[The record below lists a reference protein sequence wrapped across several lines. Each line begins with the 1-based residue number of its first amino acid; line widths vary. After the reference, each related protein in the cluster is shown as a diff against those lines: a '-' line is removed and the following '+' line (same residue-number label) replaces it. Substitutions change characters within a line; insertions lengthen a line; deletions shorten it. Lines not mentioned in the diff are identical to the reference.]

1 LYSILHAEIDKFRH
15 VNIYNH
21 ILIAFLC
28 SHNLKRYKMKKE
40 KTTEKKL
47 SLNKLQITKI
57 KTGLNSIKG
66 GSEGG
71 GTGATGDND
80 TIKDKTDNTTT
91 TKDVLTL
98 TN

>member
-1 LYSILHAEIDKFRH
+1 
-15 VNIYNH
+15 
-21 ILIAFLC
+21 
-28 SHNLKRYKMKKE
+28 MKKE

-71 GTGATGDND
+71 GTGANGDND
-80 TIKDKTDNTTT
+80 TLVDRTNDTKN